1 MGADGADLAQKLY
14 ILFTGSLFAGQDEI
28 VGLAPE
34 HFKGGTIVV
43 GASDVPGGQDFP
55 HSRND

>member
-28 VGLAPE
+28 VGLGPE
-34 HFKGGTIVV
+34 HFKGSTIVV
-43 GASDVPGGQDFP
+43 RARNVPGGQDFP
-55 HSRND
+55 NSRND